1 MSRNISAEDKK
12 NVNIAQADVKKL
24 LQDPKAFNA
33 KFEELFSKFDKNR
46 DGKLGICETVLRDSV
61 LKKIDQKK
69 QNKRTINK
77 FPYQH

>member
-1 MSRNISAEDKK
+1 MSAGGDQMK
-12 NVNIAQADVKKL
+12 NKSIRYPYPTIIDS
-24 LQDPKAFNA
+24 F
-33 KFEELFSKFDKNR
+33 FDKNR

-69 QNKRTINK
+69 QNKRTNNK